1 MQDHQYLLNV
11 AQSFFKLHKHC
22 RWLAVLGF
30 LFVVGPAIAA
40 DSIVM
45 ASTTSTANSGLLG
58 YLLPAFQKE
67 TGIAVKVVAVGT
79 GQAIDSA
86 RRGDADVLFVHDKA
100 QEERFVS
107 DGYGLSRQNVMYND
121 FVLVGPG
128 QDPAKAAGRD
138 IARALRAIAQSRAT
152 FISRGDKSGTHS
164 AELRFWA
171 AAGANKAEA
180 DYLECGCGMGSALNI
195 AAAKGGYVLTDR
207 GTWGAFRNKNN
218 LVVLVEGDPPLFNQ
232 YGVIVVNPQMHP
244 HVKAK
249 AATRFAKW
257 VVSPVGQ
264 QLIAE
269 YRVGG
274 QQLFFPNAKP

>member
-22 RWLAVLGF
+22 RWLSVLGF

-171 AAGANKAEA
+171 VAGANKAEA

-244 HVKAK
+244 HVNAK

-257 VVSPVGQ
+257 VASPVGQ
-264 QLIAE
+264 RLIAE

>member
-171 AAGANKAEA
+171 VAGANKAEA

-218 LVVLVEGDPPLFNQ
+218 LAVLVEGDPPLFNQ
-232 YGVIVVNPQMHP
+232 YGVIVVNPQKHP

>member
-171 AAGANKAEA
+171 VAGANKAEA

-218 LVVLVEGDPPLFNQ
+218 LAVLVECDPPLFNQ
-232 YGVIVVNPQMHP
+232 YGVIVVNPQKHP